1 MRALAAACTAG
12 LVTATV
18 AFGPVRAQPA
28 APAPAPPGPD
38 LGRAKALYDSA
49 TAEMADGRFADAARD
64 YSAAYDITKDPV
76 LFFKI
81 GTANEKA
88 GKCDVAVGYYQRY
101 LKEASPAPKFVDLT
115 TERITACSA
124 APAGSGSAIAT
135 GSAAPATSDTSDT
148 SAGSGS
154 AAPEPAPPAP
164 HVHGDNVPWL
174 LVGGSLAFVTLGAVL
189 AYSASS
195 SENDI
200 LDLYTGVDHVPVT
213 YNATTAQRY
222 SDLVNEGHRYQYLSW
237 TSFGIAAAF
246 GVAAGVFFVHD
257 ANERRYSIAPIATP
271 QSAGVSATLRF

>member
-18 AFGPVRAQPA
+18 ATGPVRAQPA
-28 APAPAPPGPD
+28 APAPAPD
-38 LGRAKALYDSA
+38 VARAKTLYDSA
-49 TAEMADGRFADAARD
+49 TAEMADGRFVDAARD
-64 YSAAYDITKDPV
+64 YSAAYEITKDPV

-124 APAGSGSAIAT
+124 APAGSDA
-135 GSAAPATSDTSDT
+135 GSAAGSADATPPAQPDT

-154 AAPEPAPPAP
+154 ASTSSEPAPPAP
-164 HVHGDNVPWL
+164 HVHGDDVPWL
-174 LVGGSLAFVTLGAVL
+174 MVGGSLAFVTLGAVL

-200 LDLYTGVDHVPVT
+200 LDLYAGVDHVPVT

-237 TSFGIAAAF
+237 ASFGIAAAF

-257 ANERRYSIAPIATP
+257 ANERRFSVAPTATP